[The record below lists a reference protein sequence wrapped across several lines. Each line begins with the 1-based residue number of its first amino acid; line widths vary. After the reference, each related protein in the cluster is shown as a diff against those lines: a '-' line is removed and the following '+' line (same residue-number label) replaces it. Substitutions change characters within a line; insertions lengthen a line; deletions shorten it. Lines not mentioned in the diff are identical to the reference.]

1 MKCSHAVISVKTS
14 SFDLHILRINLHF
27 TIYLHHVPFPL
38 FFFSFWGSDVC
49 KYFELLFQGNRRET
63 RLLGILSFIHSTVWK
78 VLFGKVIFYW
88 WLSFW
93 FLFDLIIEWLP
104 SFVFLD
110 LCYWRGIAAN
120 NAVFSGLSLHRN
132 T

>member
-1 MKCSHAVISVKTS
+1 MKCSLAVISVKTS
-14 SFDLHILRINLHF
+14 RDLQILWINLHL
-27 TIYLHHVPFPL
+27 TIYLLYVPFP
-38 FFFSFWGSDVC
+38 FFPFWGSDVS
-49 KYFELLFQGNRRET
+49 KDFELLFQGNKRET